1 MRPDRPQTDDARERQ
16 RLQPQHPED
25 RGASYDV
32 RSSGFLIP
40 LDDPL
45 TNTGNRQSER
55 DIHPSGLLATLND
68 PFTTGVSLTEL
79 QLEDPLTMNDPESAP
94 EEVSHSFS
102 GSTTSETPSGP
113 SNYFVS
119 PSQLPVDEPS
129 FANIASS
136 TFMYEDRLSSSGER
150 VLRPPLVLGPE
161 QRTSQS
167 GYPVYP
173 KRMRKRTPPETI
185 LNTPPGRILLPG
197 QPNDL
202 YDPERAAEH
211 NELYKPRN
219 LNDELRSHRPM
230 LAEDASVT
238 LSYEWESTD
247 NEDKHTR
254 DQPTDKTRRFVMH
267 TEPNRNAREAHFEAA
282 LARMVAKGSLE
293 SEGWNLPWVLEEGD
307 SFPRK
312 KPSSQIPTG
321 LPLEVPKGEGEA
333 ASYRAGAVTGPSW
346 SWPTE
351 LQGQGQAEAMTA
363 TGMSDPVVAE
373 REPSVSPGKA
383 HARYEQ
389 TGWTTPEASLDTAV
403 VSTGS
408 QAGSRSP
415 VRSPG
420 RSRSE
425 PGIHVSKIPALLNH
439 EDDLPDMM
447 EQEEQG
453 HVSSA
458 RT

>member
-1 MRPDRPQTDDARERQ
+1 
-16 RLQPQHPED
+16 
-25 RGASYDV
+25 
-32 RSSGFLIP
+32 
-40 LDDPL
+40 
-45 TNTGNRQSER
+45 
-55 DIHPSGLLATLND
+55 
-68 PFTTGVSLTEL
+68 
-79 QLEDPLTMNDPESAP
+79 
-94 EEVSHSFS
+94 
-102 GSTTSETPSGP
+102 
-113 SNYFVS
+113 
-119 PSQLPVDEPS
+119 
-129 FANIASS
+129 
-136 TFMYEDRLSSSGER
+136 
-150 VLRPPLVLGPE
+150 
-161 QRTSQS
+161 
-167 GYPVYP
+167 
-173 KRMRKRTPPETI
+173 
-185 LNTPPGRILLPG
+185 
-197 QPNDL
+197 
-202 YDPERAAEH
+202 
-211 NELYKPRN
+211 
-219 LNDELRSHRPM
+219 
-230 LAEDASVT
+230 
-238 LSYEWESTD
+238 
-247 NEDKHTR
+247 
-254 DQPTDKTRRFVMH
+254 
-267 TEPNRNAREAHFEAA
+267 
-282 LARMVAKGSLE
+282 LE

-333 ASYRAGAVTGPSW
+333 TSYRAGAVTGPSW

-439 EDDLPDMM
+439 EEDLPDMM